1 MMLFIEIGTR
11 YTPVV
16 YYKRNRK
23 KKKNMAPTMACS
35 KKTFKHAN
43 NNTLLL
49 KKQESEIKSV
59 SFIILGF
66 LFIFNSF
73 LASHLG
79 TEMAKYIHLI
89 LYIYVKY

>member
-1 MMLFIEIGTR
+1 MFNVMMLFIEIGTR

-23 KKKNMAPTMACS
+23 KKKTWRRQWLVPKKCSSTPT
-35 KKTFKHAN
+35 TIRYY
-43 NNTLLL
+43 L

-66 LFIFNSF
+66 FIY
-73 LASHLG
+73 LQ
-79 TEMAKYIHLI
+79 LI
-89 LYIYVKY
+89 FS